1 MSLEHA
7 PQRQDNPGRILD
19 DYLTRQQLAFELDI
33 SVRTL
38 ARLDAAREGPPSMC
52 WAGRRIYHRDR
63 ARQWFESRL
72 VKQMAS
78 AVACCL
84 ITVAA
89 FCLVAVA

>member
-7 PQRQDNPGRILD
+7 PQRQNTPGRILD
-19 DYLTRQQLAFELDI
+19 DYLTRQELATDLGI

-52 WAGRRIYHRDR
+52 WGGRRIYHRER

-78 AVACCL
+78 IMAFCL
-84 ITVAA
+84 ITVATLW
-89 FCLVAVA
+89 LVTVA

>member
-19 DYLTRQQLAFELDI
+19 DYLTRQELADELGI

-38 ARLDAAREGPPSMC
+38 ARQDAAREGPPSMS
-52 WAGRRIYHRDR
+52 WGGRRIYHRER

-72 VKQMAS
+72 AKQMAS
-78 AVACCL
+78 AVVCYL
-84 ITVAA
+84 ITVVA